1 MLSTLASNTQVVGW
15 AVAFVVFLIVEGATL
30 NSLVSIWFAIAALF
44 AMFAAIAD
52 LSFVWQL
59 GIFAVS
65 SVILLILTR
74 SLVKKLHSKEAD
86 DPNETYDIGKSAT
99 VVETVCNKTGNGRVK
114 LDGVEWAARSLDG
127 SDISAGTVVKIEK
140 VDGTKLV
147 VTK

>member
-74 SLVKKLHSKEAD
+74 SLVKKLHS
-86 DPNETYDIGKSAT
+86 
-99 VVETVCNKTGNGRVK
+99 RK
-114 LDGVEWAARSLDG
+114 LM
-127 SDISAGTVVKIEK
+127 IP
-140 VDGTKLV
+140 TKH
-147 VTK
+147 TI